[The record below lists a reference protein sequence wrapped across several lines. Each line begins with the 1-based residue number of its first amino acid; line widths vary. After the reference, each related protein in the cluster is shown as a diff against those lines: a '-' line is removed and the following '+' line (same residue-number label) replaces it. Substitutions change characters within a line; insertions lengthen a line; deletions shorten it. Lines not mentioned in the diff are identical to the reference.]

1 MKNKITIENLQ
12 KRISNMEIQL
22 SEKDNTIA
30 NLVEKVDI
38 VEKNLVML
46 KMRQKWK

>member
-1 MKNKITIENLQ
+1 
-12 KRISNMEIQL
+12 MEIQL